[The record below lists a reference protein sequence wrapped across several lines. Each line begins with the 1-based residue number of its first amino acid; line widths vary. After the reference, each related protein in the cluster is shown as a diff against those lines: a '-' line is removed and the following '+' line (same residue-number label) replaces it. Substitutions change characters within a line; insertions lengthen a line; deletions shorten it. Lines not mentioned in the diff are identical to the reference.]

1 MIEDVCR
8 SIWIDDF
15 LYEFVVI
22 KEKKRKEKNNH
33 SKFVG
38 YDKIRN
44 KGGVRVTYI
53 ICNFTHIDMCVLLK

>member
-44 KGGVRVTYI
+44 KGGCGWLILYVILHT
-53 ICNFTHIDMCVLLK
+53 